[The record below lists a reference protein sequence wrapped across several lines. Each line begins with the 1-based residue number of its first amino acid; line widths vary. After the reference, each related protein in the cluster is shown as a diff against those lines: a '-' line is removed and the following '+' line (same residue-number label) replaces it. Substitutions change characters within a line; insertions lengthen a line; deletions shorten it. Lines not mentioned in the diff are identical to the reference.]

1 MSFGTICRMKTI
13 VAAAAVALTTATWS
27 SVALA
32 GEALLIRHEV
42 LTVDVGTEVDLRPG
56 FFIGKAWTADPEVGV
71 AARTWSNRAIHVKA
85 TAPGRTIV
93 SAWNLREP
101 DQRIEFEI
109 VVVGKDSPNLTP
121 SLLNPAKVET
131 EMPAEATESAMME
144 SPAMPMTMPAVT
156 APDMAPM
163 MENGASPTDALVPTD
178 WPADAAREE

>member
-1 MSFGTICRMKTI
+1 MKKI
-13 VAAAAVALTTATWS
+13 VAAALVLASASWS
-27 SVALA
+27 GAALA

-42 LTVDVGTEVDLRPG
+42 LTVDVGTEIDLRPG

-71 AARTWSNRAIHVKA
+71 AARTWNNRAINVKA

-93 SAWNLREP
+93 SAYNLREP

-121 SLLNPAKVET
+121 SLLNPTKVET

-144 SPAMPMTMPAVT
+144 SPAMPMTMPAIA
-156 APDMAPM
+156 APDVAPM
-163 MENGASPTDALVPTD
+163 MENGAAAPSDAATPTD
-178 WPADAAREE
+178 WPSDAAREE